1 MNKNLRIAKKIT
13 EKFLVQQAK
22 KLFDKGSFVK
32 GLSEFNDNQDSIGL
46 WLSGEG
52 DTTINNLPIVDYDF
66 DYDYRDP
73 DFEKFMKKY
82 NLNFEWYDSGT
93 VLCYYEGR

>member
-13 EKFLVQQAK
+13 EDFLVQQAK
-22 KLFDKGSFVK
+22 KLFDNGSFVK
-32 GLSEFNDNQDSIGL
+32 PLSEFNGNQDSIGL

-52 DTTINNLPIVDYDF
+52 DTTIDGSPIADYDF
-66 DYDYRDP
+66 DYNYRDP

-93 VLCYYEGR
+93 ILCYYEGR